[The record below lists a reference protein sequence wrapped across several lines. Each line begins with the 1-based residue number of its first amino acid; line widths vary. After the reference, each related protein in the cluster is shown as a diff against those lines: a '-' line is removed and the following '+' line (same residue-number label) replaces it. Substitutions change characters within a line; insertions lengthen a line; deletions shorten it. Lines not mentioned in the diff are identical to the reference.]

1 MINQFLDNVI
11 NDISTELMEEFDKNF
26 EQKGFFSQKWKDTK
40 FANRRGSLMLR
51 SGKLRRS
58 LDNSYTNNIIK
69 FSSSLPYAKI
79 QNEGGKIKVT
89 EKMKKYFWYL
99 YIQAIGGITYS
110 LKTKEAQKTKRN
122 RNLTADAQF
131 YKAMALKKVG
141 EIIVIEKRQFLGYH
155 PEQDSI
161 VQRAVDRNIHQ
172 LNIQIEN
179 ALKQKK

>member
-1 MINQFLDNVI
+1 MLENFLHNTL
-11 NDISTELMEEFDKNF
+11 NDIKTELMEEFDKNF

-58 LDNSYTNNIIK
+58 LDASLTNYIIK

-79 QNEGGKIKVT
+79 HNEGGKIKVT

-99 YIQAIGGITYS
+99 YKQATGGITYS

-122 RNLTADAQF
+122 RTLTADAQF

-141 EIIVIEKRQFLGYH
+141 EIIIVEKRQFLGYH
-155 PEQDSI
+155 PDQDGI
-161 VQRAVDRNIHQ
+161 VQRAVDRNIHE
-172 LNIQIEN
+172 LNLEIEK
-179 ALKQKK
+179 ALQQKK